1 MTRTANP
8 VVAPFGVIDEG
19 VAFGLLVGIVFAF
32 VTIIEYVRTK
42 RAKEK
47 ALPKEQYANAAV
59 WGVTL
64 TLAAGGYVVAPNVAL
79 RHDISILLTCG
90 ASFQALAF
98 GLLWVAPRRAKD
110 VSLPRA
116 PADFAL
122 LMANSLG
129 LRLVVE
135 MKWSGYLPIDR
146 TGDGCI
152 QILEFIAL
160 MLTTHG
166 LGQIGVEPVKLK
178 RAALLAYIAYVFGQF
193 CYGDLD
199 GDRMADKAFAISIY
213 SEVFAWACMA
223 RYVLGIGKD
232 AVTGMVFPLTFIQ
245 AMCRAYFWYVAIP
258 ETRVRV
264 PVNWLQT
271 KFNVL
276 LCLAHVVIGIL
287 GLAMS
292 VHTVREIKPA
302 LPHELLTPDPS
313 FVV

>member
-1 MTRTANP
+1 MSLNVNL
-8 VVAPFGVIDEG
+8 VVAPFGAIDEG
-19 VAFGLLVGIVFAF
+19 VAFGLLVGFVFLF
-32 VTIIEYVRTK
+32 VTIVEYVRAK
-42 RAKEK
+42 RAK
-47 ALPKEQYANAAV
+47 ATAMPKEQYANAAV

-90 ASFQALAF
+90 AAFQALAF
-98 GLLWVAPRRAKD
+98 GLLWIAPRRCKN

-122 LMANSLG
+122 LMANSLVI
-129 LRLVVE
+129 RLAVE
-135 MKWSGYLPIDR
+135 MKWNGYLPIDR

-160 MLTTHG
+160 MLTMHG
-166 LGQIGVEPVKLK
+166 LGQIGVEMVKVK

-199 GDRMADKAFAISIY
+199 GNRTADKAFAISIY

-232 AVTGMVFPLTFIQ
+232 AVTGMVFPLIFIQ

-258 ETRVRV
+258 ETKVRA

-271 KFNVL
+271 EFNWV
-276 LCLAHVVIGIL
+276 LCLAHVVMGLL
-287 GLAMS
+287 GLVLS
-292 VHTVREIKPA
+292 VHTVREIKPS

-313 FVV
+313 FLV